1 MAMRSSRPGR
11 SERRCEAVRAPAD
24 GSRPARSD
32 PLGDM
37 KTALLFDLDGTL
49 VDSDG
54 EHLVAFQR
62 VFALH
67 GIQLDRSEYARNI
80 MGASNEMI
88 ARHYLSHLP
97 SHEQSATLD
106 AKEAAYRDGLGELQP
121 ILGALALLDYADRR
135 GLKRAVVTNA
145 PRANAEKVLAA
156 LGIGQRMPI
165 LVIGNELERTKP
177 DPLPY
182 LTALER
188 TGALAAHSLAFE
200 DSLSGVRAAAA
211 AGLAV
216 VGMTTSLDAAT
227 LIAAGATFATSNF
240 TDPKIF
246 ELIDVRIESGAHE
259 GITA

>member
-1 MAMRSSRPGR
+1 VLFSPG
-11 SERRCEAVRAPAD
+11 VV
-24 GSRPARSD
+24 
-32 PLGDM
+32 

-49 VDSDG
+49 VDSDA

-62 VFALH
+62 VFAPH
-67 GIQLDRSEYARNI
+67 GIKLDRSEYAANI

-88 ARHYLSHLP
+88 ARRYLSHLP
-97 SHEQSATLD
+97 PHEQAATLD
-106 AKEAAYRDGLGELQP
+106 TKEAAYRDGLGDLEP

-156 LGIGQRMPI
+156 LGIGRRLPI
-165 LVIGNELERTKP
+165 VVIGGELARSKP

-200 DSLSGVRAAAA
+200 DSLSGVRAAVS

-216 VGMTTSLDAAT
+216 VGMTTTLDSRT
-227 LIAAGATFATSNF
+227 LIEAGATFAASDF
-240 TDPKIF
+240 TDPRIF
-246 ELIDVRIESGAHE
+246 ELMEARINSGADE
-259 GITA
+259 GAKA

>member
-1 MAMRSSRPGR
+1 VTSAADHLADGRRRHVWCASKADR
-11 SERRCEAVRAPAD
+11 SEIQ
-24 GSRPARSD
+24 S
-32 PLGDM
+32 DM
-37 KTALLFDLDGTL
+37 KTVLLFDLDGTL
-49 VDSDG
+49 VDSDA

-62 VFALH
+62 VFAPH
-67 GIQLDRSEYARNI
+67 GIKLDRSEHAANI

-88 ARHYLSHLP
+88 ARRYLSHLP
-97 SHEQSATLD
+97 PDEQAATLD
-106 AKEAAYRDGLGELQP
+106 TKEAAYRDGLSDLEP

-156 LGIGQRMPI
+156 LGIGRRLPI
-165 LVIGNELERTKP
+165 VVIGAELARSKP

-211 AGLAV
+211 TGLAV
-216 VGMTTSLDAAT
+216 VGMTTTLDSQT
-227 LIAAGATFATSNF
+227 LIEAGATFAASDF
-240 TDPKIF
+240 TDPRIF
-246 ELIDVRIESGAHE
+246 ELIEARINSGADE
-259 GITA
+259 GAKA

>member
-1 MAMRSSRPGR
+1 
-11 SERRCEAVRAPAD
+11 
-24 GSRPARSD
+24 
-32 PLGDM
+32 
-37 KTALLFDLDGTL
+37 

-54 EHLVAFQR
+54 EHLAAFQR
-62 VFALH
+62 VFAPH
-67 GIQLDRSEYARNI
+67 GIQLDRPEYARNI

-97 SHEQSATLD
+97 SPVQTATLD

-121 ILGALALLDYADRR
+121 ILGAFALLDYADRR

-145 PRANAEKVLAA
+145 PRANAEKVLTA

-165 LVIGNELERTKP
+165 LVIGSELQRSKP

-188 TGALAAHSLAFE
+188 TGTLAAHSLAFE
-200 DSLSGVRAAAA
+200 DSLSGVRSAAA

-227 LIAAGATFATSNF
+227 LIAAGATFAASNF
-240 TDPKIF
+240 TDPRIF
-246 ELIDVRIESGAHE
+246 EAIDARIASGADE